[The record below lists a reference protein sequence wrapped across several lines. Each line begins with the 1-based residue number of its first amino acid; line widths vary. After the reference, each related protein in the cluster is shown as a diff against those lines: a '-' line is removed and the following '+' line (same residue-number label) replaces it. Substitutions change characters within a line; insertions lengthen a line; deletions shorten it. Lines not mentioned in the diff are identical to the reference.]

1 MLRTLSPLRGAVL
14 TALAPLGIAA
24 CSADRLAAP
33 SGGPSADPVAPV
45 VPAAGDLAGY
55 MADHWAAKSD
65 MPTARR
71 GLVTA
76 TVNGIIY
83 AIGGRGGSETNLRTV
98 EAFNPGGTILTPKW
112 TTKAPLPAPRAWASG
127 AQTINGKI
135 YVAGGLNADG
145 DATRSLY
152 VYNAESNT
160 WATKAQLPVAS
171 WAGGS
176 GVINGKLYVVTPGTT
191 GTQLHRYDPATNS
204 WTARA
209 QGPGGHYYPVVGVI
223 AGKLYVAGTMNADEQ
238 PSRQVH
244 MYDPATNSWTAKAQL
259 DEYQIGAAGRV
270 IGEKLYLVGGSYSL
284 NGSTVPEL
292 HVYNPATNSW
302 VEKAHML
309 TGRTFLSAAVSNGV
323 LYAIGGLAIPN
334 VLRTNQAYT
343 P

>member
-1 MLRTLSPLRGAVL
+1 MLRALSPLRRAALTTLAV
-14 TALAPLGIAA
+14 LGIAA
-24 CSADRLAAP
+24 CSAERLAAP
-33 SGGPSADPVAPV
+33 SSGSSPDQVTTVAP
-45 VPAAGDLAGY
+45 AGGDLASY
-55 MADHWAAKSD
+55 VADHWVTKAD

-83 AIGGRGGSETNLRTV
+83 AIGGRGASETNLRTV

-112 TTKAPLPAPRAWASG
+112 STKAPLPAPRAWPSG

-152 VYNAESNT
+152 VYNPATDS

-176 GVINGKLYVVTPGTT
+176 GVINGKLYVVTPRAS
-191 GTQLHRYDPATNS
+191 GTQLHRYDPATNT

-209 QGPGGHYYPVVGVI
+209 QGPGGHYYAVVGVI
-223 AGKLYVAGTMNADEQ
+223 GGKLYVAGTMKADES
-238 PSRQVH
+238 PSDQVH
-244 MYDPATNSWTAKAQL
+244 MYDPATNSWTVRAPI
-259 DEYQIGAAGRV
+259 DEYQLGAGGRV
-270 IGEKLYLVGGSYSL
+270 IGEKLYLVGGAYSTSGGIVHEL
-284 NGSTVPEL
+284 N
-292 HVYNPATNSW
+292 VYNPATNAW
-302 VEKAHML
+302 VKKAPL
-309 TGRTFLSAAVSNGV
+309 PTGRMFLSAATSNGV
-323 LYAIGGLAIPN
+323 LYAIGGLSVPL
-334 VLRTNQAYT
+334 VLRSNEAYS